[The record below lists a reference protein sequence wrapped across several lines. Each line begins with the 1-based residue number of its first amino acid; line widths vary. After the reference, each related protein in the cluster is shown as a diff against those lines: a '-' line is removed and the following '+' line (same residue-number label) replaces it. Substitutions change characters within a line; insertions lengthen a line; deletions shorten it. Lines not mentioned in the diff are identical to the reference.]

1 MNAAMPSPVVLLVED
16 EMFVRMTT
24 LDMLEEAGCTV
35 LDAPTGAEALSL
47 LDGARIDLL
56 VSDVGLPD
64 TTGQA
69 FYAACLERFP
79 GLPVIFITGYG
90 AEDLGA
96 ELAGNPL
103 ATVLGKPFLFR
114 DLASAVN
121 SSLEQG
127 RNARV

>member
-1 MNAAMPSPVVLLVED
+1 MNAPTPSPVVLLLED

-35 LDAPTGAEALSL
+35 LEAPTGAEALSL
-47 LDGARIDLL
+47 LEGAHIDLL

-69 FYAACLERFP
+69 FYAACLARFP

-90 AEDLGA
+90 AQDLET

-103 ATVLGKPFLFR
+103 VAVLGKPFPFR
-114 DLASAVN
+114 DLANAVAGA
-121 SSLEQG
+121 LQ
-127 RNARV
+127 RARAARV